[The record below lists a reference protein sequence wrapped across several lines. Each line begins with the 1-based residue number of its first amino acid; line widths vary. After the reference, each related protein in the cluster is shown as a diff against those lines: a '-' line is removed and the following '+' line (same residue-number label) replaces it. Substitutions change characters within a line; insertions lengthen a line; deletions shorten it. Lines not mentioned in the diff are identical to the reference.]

1 MSLLPFQ
8 RKLLNH
14 VLIQRIIDEL
24 GSFFHLLAVLC
35 ATVSVLTLLDL
46 LFHFPRPV
54 RIFLLLFSLC
64 GFFSYAVWS
73 WFRFLFRKTDL
84 PAQIARLDKDL
95 STGDLFINAHQL
107 ALSDRES
114 PFTEELIRLAE
125 KRTEKVRWTKH
136 LRKKILFRNLL
147 HFSVVAIFMAGALLL
162 FTEPLTF
169 SGLRILFP
177 WSNFENRVTKLEYK
191 VKPGH
196 ARVAIGS
203 DLVVSLET
211 DDPLLSCVINYRS
224 GQKEF
229 LTEEMVLA
237 SASKSNRS
245 YEFRFREVN
254 RDIQYHVRMVTS
266 LRQEAVSPNY
276 RVQVISPPVISSLRI
291 QYLFPQYT
299 GLESV
304 FQDGNG
310 HVEALRGTEVRVTAT
325 ASVPLRSGA
334 LMLGGKPVRAQVNR
348 DQFLS
353 VFTLLSDS
361 EYFFR
366 IMDQNGLTN
375 QMPVIY
381 TVRMQE
387 DKRPEV
393 KIIQPGKNI
402 DLPDSM
408 QVKLEIKATDDIRL
422 RALHLHHYVVRS
434 YSGSA
439 DRTNRKEISIP
450 QEKDIQ
456 VQSDFNLKGMNLMPG
471 DVVYYFAVADDG
483 YPFDQTHKVAS
494 ETYTIRFPSM
504 ADLYKQVDKEE
515 GDVLES
521 VRQIREKQE
530 EYLQKMEEIREQM
543 KKGGNMDYIS
553 RTQLESLLGK
563 QQELMEQAK
572 QAADDL
578 EKTIAKMEKNKLASK
593 QIVEKMREIEKM
605 MQDVVTKE
613 MKAAMDKIQESL
625 KALQMSEKDRKDFA
639 SRMDQQ
645 EVLRKLDNTLKML
658 KEARQNRK
666 LNELARR
673 ADEMLRKQ
681 NEINRQTSEM
691 KSGKKMDEAKLQELR
706 NKQAENQKM
715 FDALKSEMEKAA
727 QEFSQSDKDFAKKM
741 NELVS
746 MMEKK
751 QTSSK
756 MDRINSALSRKEM
769 DSAKSEQESVA
780 QDLQELKEK
789 MEQSVSEKQDKNLQ
803 KLFDAFEKIIFSM
816 LAIADEQ
823 AALSESVRRQEKEPF
838 SQRSFEPV
846 LPQAGVLQSYSEFA
860 EKQLLLERK
869 LQSDKKFI
877 RAEFEKSLVV
887 PDEFY
892 LQFDAISLQM
902 QSAIRYLAEDN
913 PYLAAR
919 SSESSVQSLHAL
931 ILQIMDIHKNV
942 KDQAENARKQGL
954 SEKMESMSQD
964 QMDLNNSTEQL
975 MGKSAQEG
983 MSPEMQQ
990 YLKELAFQQ
999 EMIQSAFEDTM
1010 EESKGKSGQM
1020 LGDMSS
1026 ISKEMEETAK
1036 KMREGQLDQEIVE
1049 RQKRILKKL
1058 LDSQR
1063 ALKQKEESPE
1073 RKAEQADR
1081 NLKAK
1086 PGDERKDQK
1095 AEDKNRGGKVDKKE
1109 KTPSEYEKTIEN
1121 YLRLLERS
1129 E

>member
-8 RKLLNH
+8 RKLLSH
-14 VLIQRIIDEL
+14 VLIQRFIDEL
-24 GSFFHLLAVLC
+24 GRFFHLLAVLC
-35 ATVSVLTLLDL
+35 ATVSALTLLDL
-46 LFHFPRPV
+46 LFHFPRSV
-54 RIFLLLFSLC
+54 RVFLLIFSLG

-73 WFRFLFRKTDL
+73 WFRFLFRRTDV
-84 PAQIARLDKDL
+84 PAQIARLDQDL

-107 ALSDRES
+107 ALSDREN

-125 KRTEKVRWTKH
+125 KQAEKVRWRGII
-136 LRKKILFRNLL
+136 RKKDLLRSLSHFAAIVFFLAGSLILFP
-147 HFSVVAIFMAGALLL
+147 
-162 FTEPLTF
+162 EPLTF
-169 SGLRILFP
+169 SGLRVLFP
-177 WSNFENRVTKLEYK
+177 WSDLENRMVRLDYT
-191 VKPGH
+191 VRPGH
-196 ARVAIGS
+196 ARVAVGS

-211 DDPLLSCVINYRS
+211 GDPLLSCIIFYRS

-229 LTEEMVLA
+229 LTEEMKFA
-237 SASKSNRS
+237 SVNRSNRS

-266 LRQEAVSPNY
+266 LRQEVISPNY
-276 RVQVISPPVISSLRI
+276 RIQVISPPMISSLRI

-325 ASVPLRSGA
+325 ASAPLRYGA
-334 LMLGGKPVRAQVNR
+334 LMLDGKPVRAQVNR

-353 VFTLLSDS
+353 VFTLLSDGA
-361 EYFFR
+361 YFFR

-375 QMPVIY
+375 QMPVLY
-381 TVRMQE
+381 TVRVLD
-387 DKRPEV
+387 DKKPDV
-393 KIIQPGKNI
+393 KILQPGKDI

-408 QVKLEIKATDDIRL
+408 LVKLEIKATDDIRL
-422 RALHLHHYVVRS
+422 KALHLRHYVVRN

-439 DRTNRKEISIP
+439 DRTNSKEIPIP
-450 QEKDIQ
+450 QEKDIL
-456 VQSDFNLKGMNLMPG
+456 VQSDFSLKGMNLMPG
-471 DVVYYFAVADDG
+471 DVVHYFAVADDG
-483 YPFDQTHKVAS
+483 FPFDQTHKVAS
-494 ETYTIRFPSM
+494 ETYRIRFPSM
-504 ADLYKQVDKEE
+504 ADLYRQADKEE
-515 GDVLES
+515 GDVLEA

-543 KKGGNMDYIS
+543 RKGGTMDYIS

-563 QQELMEQAK
+563 QQELMEQATK
-572 QAADDL
+572 AADDL
-578 EKTIAKMEKNKLASK
+578 EKAIAKMEKNRLASR

-613 MKAAMDKIQESL
+613 MKEAMDKIQESL
-625 KALQMSEKDRKDFA
+625 KALQMTEKERKEFA

-658 KEARQNRK
+658 KEVRQNRK

-681 NEINRQTSEM
+681 NEINRETSEM
-691 KSGKKMDEAKLQELR
+691 KSVKRMDEGKLQEIR

-715 FDALKSEMEKAA
+715 FDALKLEMEKAA
-727 QEFSQSDKDFAKKM
+727 QEFAQSDKDFAQKM
-741 NELVS
+741 RDLAS
-746 MMEKK
+746 LMERK
-751 QTSSK
+751 QTSAK
-756 MDRINSALSRKEM
+756 MDRISSALSRKEM
-769 DSAKSEQESVA
+769 ESAKSDQESVA

-789 MEQSVSEKQDKNLQ
+789 MEQSVSEKQEKNLQ
-803 KLFDAFEKIIFSM
+803 KLFDAFEKVIFSL

-823 AALSESVRRQEKEPF
+823 AEISESVKRQERAPF
-838 SQRSFEPV
+838 SRRSFEPV
-846 LPQAGVLQSYSEFA
+846 LPQAGVLRTYSEFA

-887 PDEFY
+887 PEEFY
-892 LQFDAISLQM
+892 LRFDAISLQM
-902 QSAIRYLAEDN
+902 QSAMRYLAEDN
-913 PYLAAR
+913 PFLASR
-919 SSESSVQSLHAL
+919 SSESSVRSLHEL

-942 KDQAENARKQGL
+942 KDQAENMRKQGL
-954 SEKMESMSQD
+954 SEKMERMSQD
-964 QMDLNNSTEQL
+964 QMNLNNATEQL
-975 MGKSAQEG
+975 MGKAAQEG

-999 EMIQSAFEDTM
+999 EMIQRAFEDTV
-1010 EESKGKSGQM
+1010 EESKGQAGQM
-1020 LGDMSS
+1020 LGDMAS

-1036 KMREGQLDQEIVE
+1036 KMREGQLDREIIE
-1049 RQKRILKKL
+1049 RQQRILKKL

-1073 RKAEQADR
+1073 RKAEQADK
-1081 NLKAK
+1081 NLKAR
-1086 PGDERKDQK
+1086 PGEESQEPK
-1095 AEDKNRGGKVDKKE
+1095 AKDKNQPAKVERKE
-1109 KTPSEYEKTIEN
+1109 KTPSEYEKTIQN
-1121 YLRLLERS
+1121 YLRSLGRNE
-1129 E
+1129 